1 MPTIREK
8 RLAVEAARRAVL
20 QQWQQR
26 YISRNAQI
34 INEMYIFYGWLREA
48 RPNLLEPECLDTEP
62 WQIIQGWLKDYE
74 RGHPRR

>member
-8 RLAVEAARRAVL
+8 RLAVEVARRAIL

-26 YISRNAQI
+26 HISRNAQI
-34 INEMYIFYGWLREA
+34 TSEMCIFYGWLREA
-48 RPNLLEPECLDTEP
+48 RPNLLEPECLDIEP
-62 WQIIQGWLKDYE
+62 WQVVKEWLEDYE